1 MKSVAIPL
9 LCVLVTSLGVVL
21 YGQSA
26 ESQDEQQTSLDNRI
40 NSLLAERRD
49 TFRQLVELVEGRY
62 KMGQTTLSNV
72 IRERNRLLEAEL
84 EIAKTSI
91 DRIRILEDRVKNFR
105 DLENELKQLHKV
117 GRLTDDKLLVA
128 KAARLKAEIELL
140 RE

>member
-62 KMGQTTLSNV
+62 KMGQTSLYNV

-105 DLENELKQLHKV
+105 DLENELKQLHEV
-117 GRLTDDKLLVA
+117 GRVTDDKLLVA
-128 KAARLKAEIELL
+128 KAERLKAEIELL